1 MAQESTP
8 LKSTAAVKWSPRRQA
23 ISVGFAL
30 ALAGL
35 VGAVSI
41 NTRAPAALYVA
52 DPPATPAAPHSTNS
66 TNATHCCSI
75 QGVLCGSWHDASTE
89 EEGDDLTLDDSGI
102 SACIHAAQDEKTCN
116 NCNPDNISLYDDTPN
131 PQWIVPTRGGHGAGR
146 VDAAAARRGS
156 SADRRVDAR
165 LRRGSSADASTP
177 WMTQVIPPN
186 CSQCVE
192 NPDKYGECHTATW
205 RGEGPPYDF
214 CRPAGAVV
222 TDGDGPGPGNSDL
235 DVACKGSCPTCD
247 PDTDPDCEFIL
258 VFEGPRP

>member
-131 PQWIVPTRGGHGAGR
+131 PQWIV
-146 VDAAAARRGS
+146 
-156 SADRRVDAR
+156 
-165 LRRGSSADASTP
+165 
-177 WMTQVIPPN
+177 IPPN